1 MPSLVV
7 DVGRLELALVNLL
20 SNAIKYSDPAK
31 DQRVVDVLAEGP
43 VNGTCD
49 IIVRDNGVG
58 IPANRVADIFRR
70 FTRAHTDNTA
80 LGNVSGIGLGL
91 AIVDDCV
98 RAMNGAIRVES
109 TEGAGSVFVM
119 RLPCE
124 PGAEVTRDEPSLA
137 N

>member
-1 MPSLVV
+1 M
-7 DVGRLELALVNLL
+7 
-20 SNAIKYSDPAK
+20 
-31 DQRVVDVLAEGP
+31 AE
-43 VNGTCD
+43 
-49 IIVRDNGVG
+49 
-58 IPANRVADIFRR
+58 IFRR
-70 FTRAHTDNTA
+70 FTRAHTDNAA

-124 PGAEVTRDEPSLA
+124 PGAQVARAESTPA